1 MGPVS
6 TTPDTMHLM
15 ILVSLAAAAT
25 ASPQIVPYEHVEIAA
40 EPYIH
45 QEIEAEPYVHIE
57 PELTPA
63 DLGVINRNLPAAA
76 APVVAPVQFAA
87 PAVQQQFVPAQVA
100 PQQFA
105 SAPVAAGLWSGT
117 CINNL
122 GQGVACR
129 AVEQP
134 QVAAPVVATTR
145 QQFVPQ
151 QQFVAQ
157 QQFVPQQQFFG
168 QQFFGQVA
176 PQQFAAPAAAAV
188 QAAFSGV
195 CVNSVGAAVPCSQ

>member
-1 MGPVS
+1 MAS
-6 TTPDTMHLM
+6 
-15 ILVSLAAAAT
+15 AA
-25 ASPQIVPYEHVEIAA
+25 PQIVPYEHVEIAA

-45 QEIEAEPYVHIE
+45 EEIEAEPYVHIE
-57 PELTPA
+57 PELTQEA
-63 DLGVINRNLPAAA
+63 LGVIVRNKPAAAA

-105 SAPVAAGLWSGT
+105 AAPVAAAGVWTGT
-117 CINNL
+117 CLNNL

-129 AVEQP
+129 AVDQVA
-134 QVAAPVVATTR
+134 QVAAPVVPSTR

-157 QQFVPQQQFFG
+157 QQFFG
-168 QQFFGQVA
+168 QQFLA
-176 PQQFAAPAAAAV
+176 PQQFTAPAAAPAV
-188 QAAFSGV
+188 QAAFNGV

>member
-25 ASPQIVPYEHVEIAA
+25 AAPQIVPYEHVEIEA

-57 PELTPA
+57 PELTQEA
-63 DLGVINRNLPAAA
+63 LGVIVRNNQPAVA
-76 APVVAPVQFAA
+76 APVQFAA

-105 SAPVAAGLWSGT
+105 AAPVAAGLWSGT

-134 QVAAPVVATTR
+134 QVAAPVVAATR

-151 QQFVAQ
+151 QQFV
-157 QQFVPQQQFFG
+157 G

-176 PQQFAAPAAAAV
+176 PQQFAATAAPAPAV
-188 QAAFSGV
+188 QAAFNGV
-195 CVNSVGAAVPCSQ
+195 CVNSVGAVVPCSQ

>member
-1 MGPVS
+1 MGVS

-25 ASPQIVPYEHVEIAA
+25 AAPQIVPYEHVEIEA

-45 QEIEAEPYVHIE
+45 EEIEAEPYVHIE
-57 PELTPA
+57 PELTPEA
-63 DLGVINRNLPAAA
+63 LGVIVRNQPAA
-76 APVVAPVQFAA
+76 APVAAPVQFSA
-87 PAVQQQFVPAQVA
+87 PAIQQQFA

-105 SAPVAAGLWSGT
+105 AAPVAAGVWSGA
-117 CINNL
+117 CVNHL

-129 AVEQP
+129 AQEP
-134 QVAAPVVATTR
+134 QVAAPVVAPR

-157 QQFVPQQQFFG
+157 QQFVPQQQFFAQ
-168 QQFFGQVA
+168 QQFV
-176 PQQFAAPAAAAV
+176 PQQFAAPAV
-188 QAAFSGV
+188 QARFNGA
-195 CVNSVGAAVPCSQ
+195 CLNNLGAAVPCSQ